1 MFNPNPN
8 PNLNPTGW
16 IVSNGVGLLSHCF
29 VLLFSFVASTLVQ
42 RTVVKPHKGY
52 CSFWPPIMFN
62 PNPNPNLN
70 PTGWIVSNGVG
81 LLSHC
86 FVLLFS
92 FVASTLVQRT
102 VLKPHKCYCS
112 FWPPIM
118 FNPNPNPNL
127 NPTGWIVSNCLGLL
141 SHCFVLLFSKP

>member
-1 MFNPNPN
+1 MSA
-8 PNLNPTGW
+8 L
-16 IVSNGVGLLSHCF
+16 CF
-29 VLLFSFVASTLVQ
+29 SLVASYAPGGSDCRGWLLLH
-42 RTVVKPHKGY
+42 R
-52 CSFWPPIMFN
+52 FWLIQWYFFQ
-62 PNPNPNLN
+62 N

-102 VLKPHKCYCS
+102 VLKPHKGYCS

-118 FNPNPNPNL
+118 FNPNPRPRL
-127 NPTGWIVSNCLGLL
+127 IRMIWA
-141 SHCFVLLFSKP
+141 LFDIN